1 MSIGAIAPQFYL
13 KFDTTNLDKALDALT
28 TGGAITAF
36 IFNDARSQDGT
47 YYFRYVDGGR
57 GPVRPIRAKA
67 LHWIG
72 KDGKDVFAMYA
83 KGVAPRHI
91 IIRAIAVINQERPQF
106 SSAGK
111 PIREAIADY
120 VNAVAVIAVEE
131 FQKLTPVVTGKL
143 RNSYRIQPARG

>member
-1 MSIGAIAPQFYL
+1 MAAMVAPQIYL
-13 KFDTTNLDKALDALT
+13 RFDTTNFDKAVDAVT
-28 TGGAITAF
+28 RGGAITAF

-57 GPVRPIRAKA
+57 GPVRPIHAKA

-91 IIRAIAVINQERPQF
+91 IIRAIAIINLRTPEF
-106 SSAGK
+106 TTGGK
-111 PIREAIADY
+111 PLRDAIADY

-131 FQKLTPVVTGKL
+131 FQRLTPVVSSKL
-143 RNSYRIQPARG
+143 RDSYRIEPARG